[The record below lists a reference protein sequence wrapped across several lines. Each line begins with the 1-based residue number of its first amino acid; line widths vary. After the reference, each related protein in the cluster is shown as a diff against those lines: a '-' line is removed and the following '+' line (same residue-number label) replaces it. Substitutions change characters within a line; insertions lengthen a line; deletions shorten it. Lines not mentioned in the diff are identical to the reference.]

1 MLLRGYFSSALKED
15 SGMSNK
21 EKKSFMSKGKEEKEV
36 PKKADKN
43 VEFTL
48 HAPEATE
55 VYLTGEF
62 NCWSTQSLP
71 MKKDKDGVWRTQLR
85 LLPGRYEYKL
95 FADDAWIENLPN
107 AQAVPNPFGT
117 QNFVITVK

>member
-1 MLLRGYFSSALKED
+1 VEGYFSSALKED

-21 EKKSFMSKGKEEKEV
+21 GKKEA

-62 NCWSTQSLP
+62 NRWSTKSLP
-71 MKKDKDGVWRTQLR
+71 MRKDKDGVWRSKIK

-95 FADDAWIENLPN
+95 FADGAWIENLPN
-107 AQAVPNPFGT
+107 AQAVSNPFGT